1 MTLDSFREGSQMKN
15 VLFGFCSTLL
25 VLTLGAC
32 GGSGGSTAATPPLA
46 SPAVINSANAETVAA
61 RSADV
66 AFQSGGL
73 SGFIDIIGLTATST
87 GGVSKLSVVQTASR
101 TVKATVSNSVIS
113 QVPVGPV
120 TEPCAVSGS
129 VTISGDIANPGTLTA
144 GDFFNIDWNNC
155 DDGQGQVIDGLLV
168 YSITSFE
175 GDATTGGSLLGI
187 TLTFTAFQV
196 TEGADFYSAD
206 GDISLTLDTR
216 TPPVS
221 VATMSGS
228 TFTVSSNGSTET
240 LSNFSTTVTENA
252 GMFPSSYTTDAMG
265 TITSTQFDG
274 SVTYDTPV
282 PFESIG
288 EAYPYAGELLVTGAN
303 NATLRLIALDEV
315 NVRIEADY
323 DGDGAVD
330 ETIDTTW
337 DALSNQ

>member
-1 MTLDSFREGSQMKN
+1 MKKL
-15 VLFGFCSTLL
+15 LFGFCSTLL

-32 GGSGGSTAATPPLA
+32 GGGGSTTATITPPVA
-46 SPAVINSANAETVAA
+46 AAVINSANAETVAA

-66 AFQSGGL
+66 ALQSGGL
-73 SGFIDIIGLTATST
+73 GGFIELTGLTATST
-87 GGVSKLSVVQTASR
+87 GGVSKLSAVQTASR
-101 TVKATVSNSVIS
+101 MVKATVSSSVIS
-113 QVPVGPV
+113 QVPFGPV

-129 VTISGDIANPGTLTA
+129 ITISGDIANPDALAA

-155 DDGQGQVIDGLLV
+155 DDGQGQVIDGLIV
-168 YSITSFE
+168 YSITSYE
-175 GDATTGGSLLGI
+175 VDATTGGSLLGI
-187 TLTFTAFQV
+187 SLTLTAFQV

-206 GDISLTLDTR
+206 GDVSFTLDTR
-216 TPPVS
+216 TPPIS
-221 VATMSGS
+221 VATMSSS

-265 TITSTQFDG
+265 TMTSTQFDG

-288 EAYPYAGELLVTGAN
+288 EAYPYTGELLVTGAN

-337 DALSNQ
+337 DALANQ

>member
-1 MTLDSFREGSQMKN
+1 MKN

-32 GGSGGSTAATPPLA
+32 GGGGSGGTTAAPPPPVA
-46 SPAVINSANAETVAA
+46 AAVINSANAETVAA
-61 RSADV
+61 SSADV
-66 AFQSGGL
+66 ALQSGGL

-87 GGVSKLSVVQTASR
+87 GGVSKLSAVQTASP
-101 TVKATVSNSVIS
+101 TFKTTVSNSVIS

-129 VTISGDIANPGTLTA
+129 VTISGDIANPATLAA

-155 DDGQGQVIDGLLV
+155 DDGQGQVVDGLLEF
-168 YSITSFE
+168 SITSFE

-187 TLTFTAFQV
+187 TLTLTAFQV
-196 TEGADFYSAD
+196 TEGANFYSAD
-206 GDISLTLDTR
+206 GDVSLTLDSR

-228 TFTVSSNGSTET
+228 TFTVGSNGSTET

-282 PFESIG
+282 AFESIG
-288 EAYPYAGELLVTGAN
+288 DAYPYAGELLVTGAD

-337 DALSNQ
+337 DALTNQ

>member
-1 MTLDSFREGSQMKN
+1 MKR

-25 VLTLGAC
+25 ILTLGAC
-32 GGSGGSTAATPPLA
+32 GGGSSAPTIPPVAA
-46 SPAVINSANAETVAA
+46 AVIDSANAQTVAG

-66 AFQSGGL
+66 ALQSGGL
-73 SGFIDIIGLTATST
+73 VGIIDFAGLTATTT

-101 TVKATVSNSVIS
+101 TVKLAVPNTVIS
-113 QVPVGPV
+113 QVPIGPE
-120 TEPCAVSGS
+120 TAPCAVSGS
-129 VTISGDIANPGTLTA
+129 VTISGDIANPVTFAA

-155 DDGQGQVIDGLLV
+155 NDGQGQVIDGALEF
-168 YSITSFE
+168 SITSFE
-175 GDATTGGSLLGI
+175 GDATTGQFLLGI
-187 TLTFTAFQV
+187 TLTLTAFQV
-196 TEGADFYSAD
+196 IEGTNLYGAD
-206 GDISLTLDTR
+206 GDVSLTLDTR
-216 TPPVS
+216 TLPVS

-228 TFTVSSNGSTET
+228 TFTVSSNSSTET
-240 LSNFSTTVTENA
+240 LSNFSTSVTENA
-252 GMFPSSYTTDAMG
+252 SMFPSSYTTDAMG

-288 EAYPYAGELLVTGAN
+288 EAYPYTGELLVTGAN

>member
-1 MTLDSFREGSQMKN
+1 MKR

-25 VLTLGAC
+25 ILSFGAC
-32 GGSGGSTAATPPLA
+32 GGGSSAPTIPPVAA
-46 SPAVINSANAETVAA
+46 AVIDSANAQTVAG

-66 AFQSGGL
+66 VLQSGGL
-73 SGFIDIIGLTATST
+73 AGFFDFAGLTATTT
-87 GGVSKLSVVQTASR
+87 GGVSKFSVVQTAIR
-101 TVKATVSNSVIS
+101 TVKLAVPNSVIS
-113 QVPVGPV
+113 QVPIGPE
-120 TEPCAVSGS
+120 TAPCAVSGS
-129 VTISGDIANPGTLTA
+129 VTISGDIANPVTFTA

-155 DDGQGQVIDGLLV
+155 DDGQGQVVEGVLEF
-168 YSITSFE
+168 SITSFE
-175 GDATTGGSLLGI
+175 GDATTGQFLLGI
-187 TLTFTAFQV
+187 TLTLTAFQV
-196 TEGADFYSAD
+196 IEGTNLYGAD
-206 GDISLTLDTR
+206 GDVSLTLDTR
-216 TPPVS
+216 TLPVS

-228 TFTVSSNGSTET
+228 TFTVSSNSSTET
-240 LSNFSTTVTENA
+240 LSNFSTSVTENA
-252 GMFPSSYTTDAMG
+252 SMFPSSYTTDAMG

-288 EAYPYAGELLVTGAN
+288 EAYPYTGEMLVTGAN

-337 DALSNQ
+337 DALSDQ

>member
-1 MTLDSFREGSQMKN
+1 MKN

-32 GGSGGSTAATPPLA
+32 GGGGSGGTTAAPPPPVA
-46 SPAVINSANAETVAA
+46 PAVINSANAETVAA
-61 RSADV
+61 SSVDV
-66 AFQSGGL
+66 ALQTGSFD
-73 SGFIDIIGLTATST
+73 GFIGLTGLTVTST
-87 GGVSKLSVVQTASR
+87 GGVSKLSAVQTASR
-101 TVKATVSNSVIS
+101 MVKATVSNSVIS

-129 VTISGDIANPGTLTA
+129 VTISGDIANPETLTA
-144 GDFFNIDWNNC
+144 GDFFNVDWNNC

-175 GDATTGGSLLGI
+175 GDATTGQSLLGI

-196 TEGADFYSAD
+196 TEGTNFYSVD
-206 GDISLTLDTR
+206 GDASFTVDTR
-216 TPPVS
+216 TPPVT

-228 TFTVSSNGSTET
+228 TFTISSNGSTET

-252 GMFPSSYTTDAMG
+252 GMFPSSYTIDAMG
-265 TITSTQFDG
+265 TITSTEFDG
-274 SVTYDTPV
+274 SVTYDTV
-282 PFESIG
+282 VLFQSIG

-337 DALSNQ
+337 DALNSPIIN

>member
-1 MTLDSFREGSQMKN
+1 MKN

-32 GGSGGSTAATPPLA
+32 GGGSTAAITPPVA
-46 SPAVINSANAETVAA
+46 AAVINSANAQTVAG

-66 AFQSGGL
+66 ALQSGGL
-73 SGFIDIIGLTATST
+73 AGFIELTGLTVTST
-87 GGVSKLSVVQTASR
+87 GGVSKLSAVQTASR
-101 TVKATVSNSVIS
+101 TVKTTVSSSVIS
-113 QVPVGPV
+113 QVPFGPV

-129 VTISGDIANPGTLTA
+129 VTISGDIDITNPDGLTA
-144 GDFFNIDWNNC
+144 GDYFNIDWNNC
-155 DDGQGQVIDGLLV
+155 DDGQGQIIDGLLV

-175 GDATTGGSLLGI
+175 GDATTGGSLLDI

-196 TEGADFYSAD
+196 TEGTNFYSAD
-206 GDISLTLDTR
+206 GDVSFTLDTR

-221 VATMSGS
+221 VAIMSGS
-228 TFTVSSNGSTET
+228 SFTVSSNGSTET
-240 LSNFSTTVTENA
+240 LSNFSTSVTENA

-288 EAYPYAGELLVTGAN
+288 EAYPYTGELLVTGAN
-303 NATLRLIALDEV
+303 NATLRLIALDEI

-330 ETIDTTW
+330 ETVDTTW
-337 DALSNQ
+337 DALNSPISN